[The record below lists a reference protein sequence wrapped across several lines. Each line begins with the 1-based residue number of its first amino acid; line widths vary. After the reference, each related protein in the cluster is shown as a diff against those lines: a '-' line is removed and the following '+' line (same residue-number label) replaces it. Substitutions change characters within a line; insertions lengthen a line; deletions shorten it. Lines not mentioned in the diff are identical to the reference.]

1 MQVASAAVAHRSTSL
16 YAVAFLL
23 AHDLPLIDVV
33 RDQGGRA
40 EFLIGGDAATAAS
53 LLRDYKSGTAV
64 VNARR
69 FGDELR
75 RVKGLLYGHE

>member
-1 MQVASAAVAHRSTSL
+1 MQTASAPVTHRSSSL
-16 YAVAFLL
+16 YAVAYLL
-23 AHDLPLIDVV
+23 AYDLPLIDVV
-33 RDQGGRA
+33 RDQGGRVQ
-40 EFLIGGDAATAAS
+40 FLIGGDAVAVAS